1 MRRFVHRLVALV
13 RGRRADAELER
24 EIAAHVSLIED
35 ELVGQGLSRE
45 DARLAA
51 RRRFGGVEQTKE
63 RQRDARSFIWVE
75 DLRRDVRYAL
85 RTLAKTPVFTA
96 AAILTLAIGIGGTTA
111 VFSLIEAV
119 LLQRLPFPNA
129 DRLVMVYEDG
139 ATFGFP
145 KSDLAPVTYAGWSRL
160 NEVFDST
167 AAVTDFGA
175 VLMIN
180 EEPLR
185 MAGRRVTSSLFE
197 VLGARAQLGRVLLP
211 ADDPPGSSVVV
222 LAHALWQDRFGGDPN
237 IVGRTIPINNEPY
250 LVVGVMP
257 RTFQFLEPYV
267 KLWIPAGFT
276 SAELTHGAHYLSVV
290 GRMKPGINASRVQA
304 DLNAIGVRI
313 RPLLPPDRE
322 APTAVI
328 VPLKDVM
335 AGSVRAPLLL
345 LMTAVGVVLLIA
357 CANLASLLLAR
368 AAARGHEIALRGA
381 LGASRNRVVRQLLTE
396 SLLLAVGGLA
406 LGTVLA
412 RWSFAFLEQLV
423 PPAMS
428 AFAAPALSGTTFAVA
443 AVVAFVTSVLFGL
456 APALASTRRSLT
468 DALKA
473 GGRGSS
479 ASQRGRGAFVVAEV
493 ALTLVLLV
501 AAGLLLQTFYR
512 MRYANLGVNPERA
525 LTLRT
530 ALPLD
535 RYGEQ
540 PRRIAFYDRVLAG
553 VEHLPG
559 VVAAGYSTSVPLEWK
574 GATSEVTLD
583 GVAPV
588 KGVAYDANHRQV
600 SAGYLKA
607 IGTPLVRGR
616 YFDDH
621 DTETSQRVVIVNET
635 MARRFW
641 RDGNPIG
648 KRFALDQ
655 ASRTNQWL
663 TVIGVVGD
671 VRQMGLDVP
680 PRPEM
685 YIPFRQIDSQP
696 WFAPRDLIVR
706 TTGEPMAS
714 ARAVKQVVH
723 NVDPT
728 VAVSNIRTLDEVL
741 DEDVA
746 ARRIGTTLLT
756 VFAAFAVVLAVVG
769 IYGVIAYYVAQHVP
783 EMGIRLALGASPRDI
798 VGLIVKKGVAL
809 ALAGVAIGA
818 AAAAALTRLMSG
830 ILVGVSPTDV
840 RTFAFAAALLLCFA
854 FVASYLPARRARR
867 VDPIV
872 ALRSE

>member
-1 MRRFVHRLVALV
+1 MRRFLHRLLALV
-13 RGRRADAELER
+13 RGRRADAQLDR
-24 EIAAHVSLIED
+24 EIAAHLALIED

-45 DARLAA
+45 AARLAA

-63 RQRDARSFIWVE
+63 RQRDVRSFVWVD
-75 DLRRDVRYAL
+75 DLRRDVQYAM
-85 RTLAKTPVFTA
+85 RTLARTPVLTP
-96 AAILTLAIGIGGTTA
+96 AAILTLTIGIGGTTA
-111 VFSLIEAV
+111 VFSLIDAV

-139 ATFGFP
+139 ARFGFP
-145 KSDLAPVTYAGWSRL
+145 NSDLAPVTYAGWSGL
-160 NEVFDST
+160 NGVFDST

-175 VLMIN
+175 VLMNN

-185 MAGRRVTSSLFE
+185 VAGRRVTSSLFE
-197 VLGARAQLGRVLLP
+197 VLGARAQVGRVLLP
-211 ADDPPGSSVVV
+211 TDDRPGSKVVV
-222 LAHALWQDRFGGDPN
+222 LAHALWQDRFGGDST
-237 IVGRTIPINNEPY
+237 IVGRTITINNDAY

-257 RTFQFLEPYV
+257 ATFQFLQPYV
-267 KLWIPAGFT
+267 KLWVPAGF
-276 SAELTHGAHYLSVV
+276 SGEELANGAHYLGMV
-290 GRMKPGINASRVQA
+290 GRMKPGVDASRVRA
-304 DLNAIGVRI
+304 DLNAIGVQI
-313 RPLLPPDRE
+313 RPLLPADRE
-322 APTAVI
+322 APRAVI

-335 AGSVRAPLLL
+335 SGDVRAPLLL
-345 LMTAVGVVLLIA
+345 LMTAVGVVLLIT

-381 LGASRNRVVRQLLTE
+381 LGASRSRLVRQLLTE
-396 SLLLAVGGLA
+396 SLLLAFAGLA

-443 AVVAFVTSVLFGL
+443 AVVASVTGVLFGL
-456 APALASTRRSLT
+456 APALASTRPNLT

-473 GGRGSS
+473 GGRGSA
-479 ASQRGRGAFVVAEV
+479 ASQRGRGAFVVAQV

-512 MRYANLGVNPERA
+512 MRYTNLGVDPERV

-530 ALPLD
+530 SLPLD
-535 RYGEQ
+535 RYSGQ
-540 PRRIAFYDRVLAG
+540 PRRAAFYDRVLANVG
-553 VEHLPG
+553 QLPG

-574 GATSEVTLD
+574 GATSEVTLE
-583 GVAPV
+583 GITPV

-621 DTETSQRVVIVNET
+621 DTETSQPVVIVNET

-641 RDGNPIG
+641 RDGDPIG
-648 KRFALDQ
+648 KRFTLDNSDR
-655 ASRTNQWL
+655 AHQWL

-680 PRPEM
+680 ARPEM

-706 TTGEPMAS
+706 TTGDPMAS
-714 ARAVKQVVH
+714 AGAVKEVVH
-723 NVDPT
+723 GVDPT
-728 VAVSNIRTLDEVL
+728 IAVSNIRRLDEVL
-741 DEDVA
+741 DEDVS

-769 IYGVIAYYVAQHVP
+769 IYGVMAYYVAQHVP
-783 EMGIRLALGASPRDI
+783 EMGVRIALGASHRDI
-798 VGLIVKKGVAL
+798 VGLIVKKGLTL
-809 ALAGVAIGA
+809 AIAGVVIGA

-830 ILVGVSPTDV
+830 VLVGVSPTDAP
-840 RTFAFAAALLLCFA
+840 TFVLVAALLLGLA
-854 FVASYLPARRARR
+854 FVASYLPARRARG